1 MTELCDSRAFV
12 GIVMAEVELGSSKV
26 GEQVQSKL
34 QVRGLKFMYR
44 VFLKKTYFLTKVP
57 DPLEIL
63 TPRTLSMG
71 FTIYVI

>member
-34 QVRGLKFMYR
+34 QARGLKFMYR
-44 VFLKKTYFLTKVP
+44 VFLKKPFLTKVP
-57 DPLEIL
+57 DPL
-63 TPRTLSMG
+63 
-71 FTIYVI
+71 

>member
-1 MTELCDSRAFV
+1 
-12 GIVMAEVELGSSKV
+12 MAEVELGSSKV

-44 VFLKKTYFLTKVP
+44 VFLKKNFFLTKVP
-57 DPLEIL
+57 GPLEIL

-71 FTIYVI
+71 FTMYVI

>member
-34 QVRGLKFMYR
+34 QARGLKFMYR
-44 VFLKKTYFLTKVP
+44 VFLKKTF
-57 DPLEIL
+57 
-63 TPRTLSMG
+63 
-71 FTIYVI
+71 F

>member
-44 VFLKKTYFLTKVP
+44 VFLKKNFFLNQSTRP
-57 DPLEIL
+57 FGNSD
-63 TPRTLSMG
+63 T
-71 FTIYVI
+71 

>member
-34 QVRGLKFMYR
+34 QARTQVYVQG
-44 VFLKKTYFLTKVP
+44 VFKKTYF
-57 DPLEIL
+57 
-63 TPRTLSMG
+63 
-71 FTIYVI
+71 